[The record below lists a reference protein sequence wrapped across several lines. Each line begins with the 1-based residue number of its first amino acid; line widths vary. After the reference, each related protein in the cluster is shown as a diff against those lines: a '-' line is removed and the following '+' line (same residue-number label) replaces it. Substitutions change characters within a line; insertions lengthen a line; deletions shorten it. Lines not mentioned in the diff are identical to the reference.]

1 MASEMIGKQVKVYA
15 QGGFAVGT
23 CVSDHWYDGHRF
35 MTIKTQNATAY
46 IDNPGIIFVEDDV
59 KFPKLED

>member
-1 MASEMIGKQVKVYA
+1 MASELIGKQVKVYA

-23 CVSDHWYDGHRF
+23 CERDYWEEGRRY
-35 MTIKTQNATAY
+35 MTVKTQNATAH
-46 IDNPGIIFVEDDV
+46 IDTPGIIFVEDDV